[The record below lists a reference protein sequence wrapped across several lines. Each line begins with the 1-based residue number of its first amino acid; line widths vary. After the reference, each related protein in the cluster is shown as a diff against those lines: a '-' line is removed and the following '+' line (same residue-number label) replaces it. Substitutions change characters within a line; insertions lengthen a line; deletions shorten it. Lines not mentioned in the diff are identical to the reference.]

1 MLPVLPQGCRRGG
14 GQSLPLTRTP
24 YPQVPKASGLTNFR
38 GGSGILG
45 ARPRPCPRES
55 KLAGVGGGAVRLA
68 EEEVGS
74 GSCGPSEELLA
85 AGALFKGGKMDFFFS
100 SHKVCIVAQ
109 RGALM
114 TAKGLR
120 GWDNLGSVPPAPC
133 ADHLPEGHKQAPG
146 CQAPAVPS
154 QAPALRLLTNT
165 VIPDTLAPGAKA
177 VPRPWQRPASET
189 PQRAREGTSKR
200 ELRESV
206 SLRRA
211 REREIGNTGDFKT
224 ATHSR

>member
-45 ARPRPCPRES
+45 ARPRPSPRES

-85 AGALFKGGKMDFFFS
+85 AGALFKGGKNGFFFQQPQS
-100 SHKVCIVAQ
+100 LYCCTKGCIDDCERFAWLGQSWVCSA
-109 RGALM
+109 G
-114 TAKGLR
+114 
-120 GWDNLGSVPPAPC
+120 
-133 ADHLPEGHKQAPG
+133 
-146 CQAPAVPS
+146 
-154 QAPALRLLTNT
+154 
-165 VIPDTLAPGAKA
+165 
-177 VPRPWQRPASET
+177 
-189 PQRAREGTSKR
+189 
-200 ELRESV
+200 
-206 SLRRA
+206 SLRRPFA
-211 REREIGNTGDFKT
+211 RRAQTGPRLPSPCRSESGTGSEVADK
-224 ATHSR
+224 HSDPRHPGPWSQGCPPPLAAACF

>member
-1 MLPVLPQGCRRGG
+1 MGG
-14 GQSLPLTRTP
+14 AQSLPPTWTP
-24 YPQVPKASGLTNFR
+24 VPPYSQGPKTSELTNVR

-45 ARPRPCPRES
+45 ARPRPSPRES
-55 KLAGVGGGAVRLA
+55 KLACVGGGAVRFA

-74 GSCGPSEELLA
+74 GSCGPPKELLA
-85 AGALFKGGKMDFFFS
+85 AGALFKGGKMDFFS

-133 ADHLPEGHKQAPG
+133 ADHLPEGHKQASG

-165 VIPDTLAPGAKA
+165 VGPDTLAPGAKG
-177 VPRPWQRPASET
+177 VPHP
-189 PQRAREGTSKR
+189 
-200 ELRESV
+200 
-206 SLRRA
+206 
-211 REREIGNTGDFKT
+211 
-224 ATHSR
+224 